1 MILKAT
7 SAFLSFIC
15 GLALLIFLLIS
26 SFGMAAFYD
35 IDYFGYEFEKNSID
49 KVTGYSIEKLEN
61 EAQLL
66 LDYMLL
72 DEAEEEFQ
80 NSTFFNER
88 EKLHMKDVKDI
99 VQSALNIRRVCMVL
113 IAVSLGAVIIF
124 RLNKFVFIKFFALSF
139 GLIGILFYILAGVSV
154 LNFNKAFII
163 FHEVLFN
170 NDLWLLDPR
179 ESLMINMLP
188 ESFFVDTF
196 VRVCLTFSVL
206 WAVIFFVSIHLIKRL
221 RHDGAG
227 D

>member
-1 MILKAT
+1 MKVT

-99 VQSALNIRRVCMVL
+99 VQSAIDLRRVCMVL
-113 IAVSLGAVIIF
+113 IVVSLCAVIIF
-124 RLNKFVFIKFFALSF
+124 RLNKFVFLKFFTLFF
-139 GLIGILFYILAGVSV
+139 GLIGILFYIVAGVSV
-154 LNFNKAFII
+154 LNFNRAFVI

-196 VRVCLTFSVL
+196 VRACLTFSVL

>member
-1 MILKAT
+1 MKVT
-7 SAFLSFIC
+7 CAFLSFIC
-15 GLALLIFLLIS
+15 GIALLIFLLIS

-35 IDYFGYEFEKNSID
+35 IDYFGYEFEKNGVE
-49 KVTGYSIEKLEN
+49 KVTGYSIERLED

-80 NSTFFNER
+80 NSTFFNEQ
-88 EKLHMKDVKDI
+88 EKMHMEDVKEI
-99 VQSALNIRRVCMVL
+99 VQYAINIRRVCMVL
-113 IAVSLGAVIIF
+113 IAVSLAMVF
-124 RLNKFVFIKFFALSF
+124 VLRLNKFIFLKFFALFF
-139 GLIGILFYILAGVSV
+139 GVIGILFYILAGVSV
-154 LNFNKAFII
+154 LNFNTAFVI

-170 NDLWLLDPR
+170 NDLWLLEPR

-196 VRVCLTFSVL
+196 IRICITFSVL

-221 RHDGAG
+221 RHNGSG

>member
-1 MILKAT
+1 MKVT
-7 SAFLSFIC
+7 CVFLSSIC
-15 GLALLIFLLIS
+15 GIALLIFLLIS

-35 IDYFGYEFEKNSID
+35 IDYFGYEFEKNGAE
-49 KVTGYSIEKLEN
+49 KATGYSIERLEN

-72 DEAEEEFQ
+72 DEAEEEFK
-80 NSTFFNER
+80 NSDFFNER
-88 EKLHMKDVKDI
+88 EKMHMEDVKEI
-99 VQSALNIRRVCMVL
+99 VQNAVNIRRVCIVL
-113 IAVSLGAVIIF
+113 IAVSLGAVFIL
-124 RLNKFVFIKFFALSF
+124 RLDKLKFLKFFAVSF
-139 GLIGILFYILAGVSV
+139 GLTGILFYAAAAAAV
-154 LNFNKAFII
+154 LNFNKAFVI

-196 VRVCLTFSVL
+196 IRICLTFSVL
-206 WAVIFFVSIHLIKRL
+206 WAVIFLVSVYLIKRL
-221 RHDGAG
+221 RSDGSG